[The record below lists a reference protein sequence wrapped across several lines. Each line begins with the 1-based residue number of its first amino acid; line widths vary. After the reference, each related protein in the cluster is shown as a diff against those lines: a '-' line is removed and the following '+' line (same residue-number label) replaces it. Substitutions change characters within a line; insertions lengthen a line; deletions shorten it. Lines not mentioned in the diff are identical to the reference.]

1 MTSKAKPA
9 RIATIDI
16 LRGIAIVGMVLC
28 ANIGYNSG
36 LPAWMFHAQTPPP
49 TYAFNPDIPGITW
62 VDLVF
67 PFFLFSMGAAFP
79 FAMRKRLERGQ
90 SRWAVAGSLAKR
102 WIILTIFALV
112 LGNAYSIWSTSQ
124 PAWQVYVFMI
134 AVWTAMFLSLVRIQ
148 SPEGAKG
155 WKKHIGTAVNLT
167 GLAMLTA
174 LATVFVRWFGIP
186 LNRYSSDIIIM
197 ILAVVAISGGL
208 VWMFTKDNIRLRW
221 LIFMLVAAFKA
232 LDSYSPEVLSFVPS
246 CAKIGWFFS
255 WDWLQYL
262 LIVIPGSITGDMIL
276 QHSRS
281 GEKLDIDTKRVAA
294 GCLALAAAIVQL
306 WGLFTRHIAAD
317 LIISAVM
324 GAGFIALTWKDRTVY
339 SNTGIIG
346 FALMIAGIIFDP
358 IDGGITKDY
367 CNLSY
372 VLTTGGMA
380 ALVSTFLL
388 MLEFKFGTKARFIA
402 GVGQN
407 PMLAYTVTTF
417 LIGPV
422 ISLPGLLQ
430 LLGGL
435 AAGSQFWGV
444 TQGVI
449 ITLLMMGVTFAFTKL
464 KLFWR
469 S

>member
-1 MTSKAKPA
+1 
-9 RIATIDI
+9 
-16 LRGIAIVGMVLC
+16 
-28 ANIGYNSG
+28 
-36 LPAWMFHAQTPPP
+36 
-49 TYAFNPDIPGITW
+49 
-62 VDLVF
+62 
-67 PFFLFSMGAAFP
+67 
-79 FAMRKRLERGQ
+79 
-90 SRWAVAGSLAKR
+90 
-102 WIILTIFALV
+102 
-112 LGNAYSIWSTSQ
+112 
-124 PAWQVYVFMI
+124 
-134 AVWTAMFLSLVRIQ
+134 
-148 SPEGAKG
+148 
-155 WKKHIGTAVNLT
+155 
-167 GLAMLTA
+167 
-174 LATVFVRWFGIP
+174 
-186 LNRYSSDIIIM
+186 
-197 ILAVVAISGGL
+197 
-208 VWMFTKDNIRLRW
+208 MFTKDNIRLRW

-422 ISLPGLLQ
+422 ISLAGLLQ
-430 LLGGL
+430 LLGDL

-444 TQGVI
+444 IQGVI